1 MGASAAT
8 GQNAR
13 RVTLLV
19 VTFNS
24 EDRLPGFFESLP
36 RGLADVPDYEVV
48 VADNGSRDRSVDVA
62 KALWPSATIVPI
74 GRNAGYAAGINAAV
88 LAAGPSDAILVL
100 NDDIQLG
107 DHSIRHLLDAIEEP
121 GVGIAVPRL
130 LDSEGELLKSL
141 RREPTLSRALGEA
154 VLGGKRAGKYAALGE
169 VIEHEGSYYVA
180 TEADWASGCAWLISR
195 ECWDTVGPWD
205 ESYFLYAE
213 DIDYALRARDQGFRL
228 RLAPEA
234 IAVHSVGPS
243 HEVPRLW
250 AMSVWNRYRL
260 YRGRHG
266 ALRSALFRL
275 SLLLNEALRVI
286 RGRPIHKAGFA
297 ALLRS
302 TNRPEEVR

>member
-1 MGASAAT
+1 M
-8 GQNAR
+8 
-13 RVTLLV
+13 
-19 VTFNS
+19 
-24 EDRLPGFFESLP
+24 
-36 RGLADVPDYEVV
+36 
-48 VADNGSRDRSVDVA
+48 
-62 KALWPSATIVPI
+62 
-74 GRNAGYAAGINAAV
+74 
-88 LAAGPSDAILVL
+88 
-100 NDDIQLG
+100 
-107 DHSIRHLLDAIEEP
+107 
-121 GVGIAVPRL
+121 
-130 LDSEGELLKSL
+130 
-141 RREPTLSRALGEA
+141 
-154 VLGGKRAGKYAALGE
+154 
-169 VIEHEGSYYVA
+169 A

-234 IAVHSVGPS
+234 TAVHSVGPS

-275 SLLLNEALRVI
+275 SLLLNEALRAI